1 MAGLKGRRRRGE
13 YVRVKVNSFL
23 RDTCGVDT
31 IPLRM
36 ILYLTVTGIVI
47 FLVASS
53 WNSLSPVY
61 SGAKDSK
68 QINDA
73 ALELLSIQNGYARN
87 VLEQNSPDGST
98 CTVEFSMTNINYL
111 AFGVDPDPDM
121 NGNFTDT
128 QWIAE
133 NNTIICQYV
142 NGAKN
147 RYNIDG
153 NVINFRKGTQ
163 DNTGKWILNDELD
176 TNKNMG
182 ILIEGPVEG
191 DFNFELVLA
200 DEKYTI
206 SHF

>member
-1 MAGLKGRRRRGE
+1 VG
-13 YVRVKVNSFL
+13 VKVTSFL
-23 RDTCGVDT
+23 RDTRGVDT
-31 IPLRM
+31 IPLKM
-36 ILYLTVTGIVI
+36 VFYLTVTGAIIVM
-47 FLVASS
+47 VAAS

-68 QINDA
+68 QISDA

-87 VLEQNSPDGST
+87 IQEQNSPDGST
-98 CTVEFSMTNINYL
+98 CTIELSISDINYL
-111 AFGVDPDPDM
+111 AFGMDPDPDM
-121 NGNFTDT
+121 NGNLTDT

-142 NGAKN
+142 NGAKD

-153 NVINFRKGTQ
+153 NIINFRKGKM

-191 DFNFELVLA
+191 KFNFELVLA

>member
-1 MAGLKGRRRRGE
+1 MGTKE
-13 YVRVKVNSFL
+13 TSFL
-23 RDTCGVDT
+23 RDTRGIDT
-31 IPLRM
+31 VPLKM
-36 ILYLTVTGIVI
+36 VFYLAVTGVII

-61 SGAKDSK
+61 SKAKDSK

-87 VLEQNSPDGST
+87 VQEQNGPDGST
-98 CTVEFSMTNINYL
+98 CTIGLSMDDVEYL

-121 NGNFTDT
+121 NGNLTDT
-128 QWIAE
+128 QWVQE
-133 NNTIICQYV
+133 NNTIICKYV

-153 NVINFRKGTQ
+153 NIILFKKGTL
-163 DNTGKWILNDELD
+163 DYTGKWTLDNDHD
-176 TNKNMG
+176 INKSLG
-182 ILIEGPVEG
+182 VVIEGPLEG
-191 DFNFELVLA
+191 NFNFELVLA
-200 DEKYTI
+200 EKKYTL

>member
-1 MAGLKGRRRRGE
+1 MG
-13 YVRVKVNSFL
+13 VKVNSFL
-23 RDTCGVDT
+23 MDTRGVDT
-31 IPLRM
+31 IPLKM

-53 WNSLSPVY
+53 WNSLAPVY

-68 QINDA
+68 QINAA

-87 VLEQNSPDGST
+87 ILEQNSPDGST
-98 CTVEFSMTNINYL
+98 CTVELSMQDISYL

-121 NGNFTDT
+121 NGNLTDN
-128 QWIAE
+128 QWVPE

-142 NGAKN
+142 NGVKD

-153 NVINFRKGTQ
+153 NVINFRKGTL

-176 TNKNMG
+176 TNRNIG
-182 ILIEGPVEG
+182 ILIKGPVEG
-191 DFNFELVLA
+191 KFNFELVLA